1 MKYPSTRRDETV
13 DDYHGRSIADPYR
26 WMEDLEGGELRRWID
41 EQNTVTERYLQSLPL
56 RAHFRDRI
64 TALWNYPKV
73 SVPVVEAGRL
83 FYQRN
88 SGLQK
93 QAAVYFREPGRDSVL
108 VLDPNTLSPDGST
121 ALMAFAPSPDGR
133 LLAYT
138 LAEGGA
144 DWQTVHVADL
154 QGSRDLGDRV
164 RWMRFSALAW
174 THDSQG
180 FFYSRFP
187 EPPPGKALEAAL
199 ANHALYY
206 HRLGTTQDED
216 RLIFARPDLPSWF
229 VSGTVSDDG
238 RYLLIALFEGATNSN
253 RLYFA
258 DLDDPAHP
266 DVAAA
271 VRPVVEEDGAE
282 YAPIGNSGPRLFVRS
297 DRAAPNRSV
306 LAFDLERVAAGS
318 RVIVPARQDTLGAVR
333 LIGGRLVAEYLV
345 DVQSRIEMFD
355 PLTGAPCG
363 ALALPGPGV
372 VSALDGRADTP
383 TAWLAF
389 TSPLQPVTVY
399 AADLHNGTLTP
410 FEPPAVPVDTS
421 AFVTRQSFATSRD
434 GTRVPFFVTA
444 RKDLRLDGTNA
455 TMMYGYG
462 GFSVDT
468 LPAYRPDVPAWLE
481 LGGVWVT
488 VNVRGGAEYGE
499 AWHRAGMRERK
510 QNVFDDFVACAEQ
523 LIADGYTSPQHLAML
538 GGSNG
543 GLLVGVVMEQRP
555 ELFAAALPVVG
566 VLDMLRYDRFTGG
579 RAWVTEYGSSSDA
592 GDFAFLIA
600 YSPLHNVVEGECY
613 PATLVCTADFDD
625 RVVPS
630 HSFKFTAA
638 LQRAQGCRS
647 EDRPVL
653 IRIET
658 HGSHGYRPTDKRIA
672 ELADQ
677 WAFAA
682 AHAGVTT
689 VAVPEI
695 GSRPDR

>member
-1 MKYPSTRRDETV
+1 MPIEYPETRRDDTV

-26 WMEDLEGGELRRWID
+26 WMEALDSGEVRRWID
-41 EQNTVTERYLQSLPL
+41 EQNATTGRYLESLPL
-56 RAHFRDRI
+56 RAHLRERI

-73 SVPVVEAGRL
+73 SLPQVEAGRL

-88 SGLQK
+88 TGLQK
-93 QAAVYFREPGRDSVL
+93 QPAIHVREPDGDPAV
-108 VLDPNTLSPDGST
+108 VLDPNTLSADGSI
-121 ALMAFAPSPDGR
+121 ALMAFAASPDAR

-144 DWQTVHVADL
+144 DWQTIHV
-154 QGSRDLGDRV
+154 RDIDGGRELDDRV
-164 RWMRFSALAW
+164 RWMRFSGLSW

-199 ANHALYY
+199 SDHALYY
-206 HRLGTTQDED
+206 HRLGTPQAED
-216 RLIFARPDLPSWF
+216 RLIFARPDLPAWF
-229 VSGTVSDDG
+229 VSGAVSDDG
-238 RYLLIALFEGATNSN
+238 RYLMIALFEGATNNN
-253 RLYFA
+253 RLYA
-258 DLDDPAHP
+258 VDLGDPHRP
-266 DVAAA
+266 DVAAP
-271 VRPVVEEDGAE
+271 VRAVVERDGAE
-282 YAPIGNSGPRLFVRS
+282 YAPIGTIGDTLFVRS
-297 DRAAPNRSV
+297 DDAAPNRCV
-306 LAFDLERVAAGS
+306 LAFDLDREAPAS
-318 RVIVPARQDTLGAVR
+318 RVIVPMRDETLGSVR

-345 DVQSRIEMFD
+345 DVQSRVETFA
-355 PLTGAPCG
+355 PSTGAPLG
-363 ALALPGPGV
+363 AVTLPGTGV
-372 VSALDGRADTP
+372 VSGLEGRNDSA

-389 TSPLQPVTVY
+389 TSPLQPQTIY
-399 AADLHNGTLTP
+399 AADLASGRLTP
-410 FEPPAVPVDTS
+410 FEAATAPVDTS
-421 AFVTRQSFATSRD
+421 RFETRQCFATARE

-444 RKDLRLDGTNA
+444 RKDLDRDGRNP

-462 GFSVDT
+462 GFSVNT

-488 VNVRGGAEYGE
+488 VNMRGGAEYGE

-510 QNVFDDFVACAEQ
+510 QHVFDDFIACAEQ
-523 LIADGYTSPQHLAML
+523 LVADGYTSPPHLAML

-543 GLLVGVVMEQRP
+543 GLLVGAVMEQRP
-555 ELFAAALPVVG
+555 DLFAAAIPVVG

-579 RAWVTEYGSSSDA
+579 RAWVTEYGSSADA
-592 GDFAFLIA
+592 DAFGFLIA
-600 YSPLHNVVEGECY
+600 YSPLHNVVDGRCY
-613 PATLVCTADFDD
+613 PATLVCTADYDD

-638 LQRAQGCRS
+638 LQRAQGCA
-647 EDRPVL
+647 RPVL

-658 HGSHGYRPTDKRIA
+658 HGSHGYRPTDRRIA
-672 ELADQ
+672 ERADQ

-682 AHAGVTT
+682 AQAGMTT
-689 VAVPEI
+689 VAADES